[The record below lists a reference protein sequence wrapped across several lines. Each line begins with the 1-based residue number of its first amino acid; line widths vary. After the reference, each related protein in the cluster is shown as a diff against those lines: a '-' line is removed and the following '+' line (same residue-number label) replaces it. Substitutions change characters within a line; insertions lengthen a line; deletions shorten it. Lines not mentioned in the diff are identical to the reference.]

1 MKITLPDSYEDI
13 TLRQYQELV
22 KLDDDEDGIFS
33 FFTGIDLEDVKNVE
47 KKQKD
52 EVLKHI
58 EVALQQEGEFKST
71 FIIDGIEFG
80 LIPNFDK
87 ITGGTYSDL
96 VKYSNSDTE
105 GENENLDRLLAVLYR
120 PIKKKDSFGNYE
132 IKDYEGTSG
141 HLEQIN
147 KLPMSIVNG
156 CLGFFLTLSEDL
168 ETHIQKYM
176 EEEQPKE
183 ERL

>member
-13 TLRQYQELV
+13 TLNQYQELI
-22 KLDDDEDGIFS
+22 KLDNDVDKIFS
-33 FFTGIDLEDVKNVE
+33 FFTGVKLSDVKNVE

-52 EVLKHI
+52 EVIKHI

-71 FIIDGIEFG
+71 FFVDGIEFG

-96 VKYSNSDTE
+96 VKYSNSNTE

-120 PIKKKDSFGNYE
+120 PIKKRDSFGNYE

-141 HLEQIN
+141 HLQQIN

-156 CLGFFLTLSEDL
+156 CLGFFLTLSDDL
-168 ETHIQKYM
+168 ESRIQKFT
-176 EEEQPKE
+176 EEELAKV
-183 ERL
+183 